1 MISENG
7 YDFEKLNISLTQNA
21 EDIERAIADFFA
33 DKSEKGDLEIIK
45 RAQCY
50 SLVGAGKRIR
60 PFLVNETCK
69 ALGGSLDASM
79 PFALAVEMIHTY
91 SLIHDDLPCMDD
103 DDLRRGKPTNHKVFG
118 EATAVMAGDALL
130 TNAFLAAVKND
141 SVSAQIKTDAIRLL
155 SIAAGDEGMIG
166 GQIKD
171 MEGEKRSLSF
181 DELLSLH
188 SLKTG
193 KMIEVSVALGCLA
206 AGYDEDSSEYASMTS
221 YARKIGVAFQAI
233 DDLLDVVGDEQTVGK
248 TLCSDADNQKTT
260 FLTFFDIDG
269 VRAYAQKMSAEAIE
283 DISDIPNTEML
294 KTLAVFLLNRE
305 K

>member
-1 MISENG
+1 M
-7 YDFEKLNISLTQNA
+7 
-21 EDIERAIADFFA
+21 
-33 DKSEKGDLEIIK
+33 
-45 RAQCY
+45 
-50 SLVGAGKRIR
+50 
-60 PFLVNETCK
+60 
-69 ALGGSLDASM
+69 LGGSLEASM

-118 EATAVMAGDALL
+118 EATAVLAGDALL
-130 TNAFLAAVKND
+130 TNAFLAAVQN
-141 SVSAQIKTDAIRLL
+141 SAVSAQIRSDAVRLL
-155 SIAAGDEGMIG
+155 SVAAGDAGMIG

-171 MEGEKRSLSF
+171 MEGEKRSLDF
-181 DELLSLH
+181 EELLSLH

-206 AGYDEDSSEYASMTS
+206 AGYGETTEEYAALTS

-233 DDLLDVVGDEQTVGK
+233 DDLLDVIGDEEKVGK
-248 TLCSDADNQKTT
+248 TLSSDADNQKTT

-269 VRAYAQKMSAEAIE
+269 VRAYAEKMSAEAIE
-283 DISDIPNTEML
+283 DISGIFDSELL

-305 K
+305 N